1 MGHFTCYP
9 KPVLSQIIWQN
20 RLLETF
26 IYHHLPGLGM
36 FGVACPIPW
45 WPKLLLIM
53 MQMVVQFH
61 SCRTCETRTLIV
73 AEEHQRSPLL
83 GRVKIQCWK
92 IGVPQSEMAFP
103 VILKWHQ
110 GFLHLLNLLA
120 FADWIDL
127 RRITNITVISHHI
140 IPAIYL
146 QYKSIT
152 VHLHPN
158 IFLYKNDK
166 VSAWPPRRC
175 AGSFRQ
181 HLEPSDP
188 GWPRWKK
195 TGSEGLT
202 DCDQKLFTYI
212 YL

>member
-1 MGHFTCYP
+1 M
-9 KPVLSQIIWQN
+9 
-20 RLLETF
+20 LED
-26 IYHHLPGLGM
+26 
-36 FGVACPIPW
+36 
-45 WPKLLLIM
+45 
-53 MQMVVQFH
+53 
-61 SCRTCETRTLIV
+61 
-73 AEEHQRSPLL
+73 
-83 GRVKIQCWK
+83 
-92 IGVPQSEMAFP
+92 GVPQSEMAFP
-103 VILKWHQ
+103 GILKWHQ

-127 RRITNITVISHHI
+127 RRITNITVISHNI

-195 TGSEGLT
+195 RDLKDWLIVIRNYLHIS
-202 DCDQKLFTYI
+202 I
-212 YL
+212 YKIYNLIKVILWWLLWYNMILI